1 MFNHCLEIFRF
12 QSVKH
17 KLVWVVLGS
26 HLLWVLF
33 SVETQC
39 DEVTFRLQLQRR
51 RLRRLLYSNF
61 SCSVY
66 HCYISVIVFT
76 FSFACFLCSFFGCL
90 SYGRV
95 LSSLSLSRFWSRFNA
110 WSWQDDPYARVPIWV
125 KVADVHKV
133 LMWNYINSCSLGF
146 NFNVHKIHVKS
157 KYWSHLEIVTR
168 HDTSRAETLWMPW
181 TRFGTRIFGVP
192 HGEGRQLSA
201 VSRLRSSTASPGGKS
216 RGGSRWVQA
225 FFFLDYLWCFVF
237 FVICGSL
244 GLGLLV
250 GKLGLVL
257 AQCLIISLETFH
269 RNSKTKRITLANE
282 YKRHKLHSPML
293 IYSCWGGVLQRNLVN
308 AWWFD
313 WCVAFCVALLY
324 RCVLHFEGPDD
335 CALVENLFSICTVF
349 CWESCCVFLF
359 ASVLVLD
366 SSCDFET
373 TSSTVLRWLAKCWK
387 KVVEVC
393 CPTWD
398 SNHDN

>member
-225 FFFLDYLWCFVF
+225 FFFSWIICDASCF
-237 FVICGSL
+237 S
-244 GLGLLV
+244 
-250 GKLGLVL
+250 
-257 AQCLIISLETFH
+257 
-269 RNSKTKRITLANE
+269 
-282 YKRHKLHSPML
+282 
-293 IYSCWGGVLQRNLVN
+293 
-308 AWWFD
+308 WF
-313 WCVAFCVALLY
+313 AA
-324 RCVLHFEGPDD
+324 
-335 CALVENLFSICTVF
+335 
-349 CWESCCVFLF
+349 
-359 ASVLVLD
+359 VLV
-366 SSCDFET
+366 
-373 TSSTVLRWLAKCWK
+373 
-387 KVVEVC
+387 
-393 CPTWD
+393 
-398 SNHDN
+398 